1 MRPRHEQRDPHSGL
15 KFGEGKRNTIRR
27 LRRRRK
33 MTDRMT
39 NPSPNGNEYKPVTTL
54 GVRHR
59 GPRPLVHFAELREW
73 KLRAQIV
80 VRDTSEMVHTVDGGS
95 SALSAQGSEV
105 VVGVEAAAELVGAL
119 G

>member
-1 MRPRHEQRDPHSGL
+1 
-15 KFGEGKRNTIRR
+15 
-27 LRRRRK
+27 
-33 MTDRMT
+33 MT
-39 NPSPNGNEYKPVTTL
+39 V

-59 GPRPLVHFAELREW
+59 VTSPLVHFTELREWW